1 MNSEQLIAGIE
12 AEIAAKRAEI
22 DKLEIAVAVIERMA
36 KTKRQEAPLFT
47 VRKRVEEKPKRAK
60 PKVTMADARAK
71 ILEVLSGGEALT
83 SGEIAERGG
92 LPAKAVW
99 NAVYS
104 MRQNG
109 TLATND
115 ETRRHSLPEAA
126 PEPQAETDA
135 AA

>member
-47 VRKRVEEKPKRAK
+47 VRKRVEEKPKRTRAQISI
-60 PKVTMADARAK
+60 AEARTK
-71 ILEVLSGGEALT
+71 ISQLLSGGGALT
-83 SGEIAERGG
+83 SGELADRLG
-92 LPAKAVW
+92 LPPKTVW

-104 MRQNG
+104 MRQSG
-109 TLATND
+109 KISTN
-115 ETRRHSLPEAA
+115 EARRHSLPAA
-126 PEPQAETDA
+126 ASEPQAATDA